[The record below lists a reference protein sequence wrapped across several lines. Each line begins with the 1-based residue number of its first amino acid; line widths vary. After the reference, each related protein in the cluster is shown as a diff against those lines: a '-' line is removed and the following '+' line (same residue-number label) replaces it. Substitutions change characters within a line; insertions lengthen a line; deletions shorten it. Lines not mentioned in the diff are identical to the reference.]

1 MRVKALTFTFILN
14 NKLHIVSSGR
24 IESQTQLRND
34 FLVFLSKTAEV
45 YQEIASSDFKAQI
58 FMDSKGGKK
67 KDKQ

>member
-1 MRVKALTFTFILN
+1 MRVKALSFTFIFN
-14 NKLHIVSSGR
+14 NKLHTVSSGR
-24 IESQTQLRND
+24 IESQTQVRND
-34 FLVFLSKTAEV
+34 FLVFLSQTAEV